1 MLWVIRSGAS
11 TWDNT
16 CKLLTLLRAIKISA
30 CILTVDIEIMDLLE
44 YQAKALFQE
53 MGIPVLPSQRIDHP
67 SDIKSLQLPYPVVLK
82 SQVRAGGRGRAGGVR
97 FVENTIDAI
106 ASARTIFSLP
116 ILGEYPKV
124 LLAEAKYDADREL
137 YLAVVLDASV
147 QRPVLLGSS
156 QGGIDIEAVIQN
168 LQQVVVDQE
177 FSPFYARRLAIK
189 MGLQGT
195 LIRSVGDIFEK
206 MYHLFIQKDLDLVE
220 INPLGISSTKEVMA
234 LDGKIV
240 VNDHALG
247 RHPDIPAL
255 ASKIINRNTPAFSS
269 NIPLFLPS
277 TTINSVEVEASK
289 SKAFIPGQ
297 QQEKT
302 LLSEETSIDAQINR
316 LNLGREGNIAIICSG
331 NGMAIAT
338 LDLLYQSGGKPNL
351 CLIIN
356 QPKSRFYPAISVLLK
371 RALEQINQA
380 KGVKI
385 ILINIIINET
395 LLEEI
400 VDVIRGYLQ
409 SSTSTKNANY
419 PVISPQIVVRFL
431 GSEINFSSDN
441 LDKSPIYIN
450 KSLDEAIA
458 KTISLA
464 KPVTKKN

>member
-1 MLWVIRSGAS
+1 
-11 TWDNT
+11 
-16 CKLLTLLRAIKISA
+16 
-30 CILTVDIEIMDLLE
+30 MDLLE
-44 YQAKALFQE
+44 YQAKTLFQE
-53 MGIPVLPSQRIDHP
+53 MGIPILPSQRIDHP
-67 SDIKSLQLPYPVVLK
+67 SDIKGLQLPYPVVLK

-137 YLAVVLDASV
+137 YLAVVLDAIV

-168 LQQVVVDQE
+168 LQQVVVEQE

-206 MYHLFIQKDLDLVE
+206 MYNLFIEKDLDLVE
-220 INPLGISSTKEVMA
+220 INPLGISSTNEVMA

-240 VNDHALG
+240 VNDNALG
-247 RHPDIPAL
+247 RHQDIPAL

-269 NIPLFLPS
+269 NISSSLPS
-277 TTINSVEVEASK
+277 TTLNSAEIEASK

-297 QQEKT
+297 QQGKI
-302 LLSEETSIDAQINR
+302 LSSEEIRIDAQINK
-316 LNLGREGNIAIICSG
+316 LNLGEREGNIAIICTG

-338 LDLLYQSGGKPNL
+338 IDLLYQNGGKPNI

-356 QPKSRFYPAISVLLK
+356 KPKSIFQPDICSVIK
-371 RALEQINQA
+371 RALEQTSQT
-380 KGVKI
+380 KGIKV
-385 ILINIIINET
+385 ILINILISGA
-395 LLEEI
+395 LQEE
-400 VDVIRGYLQ
+400 VADVIRGYSQQ
-409 SSTSTKNANY
+409 SPSTKSGNY
-419 PVISPQIVVRFL
+419 PASSPQIVVRFL
-431 GSEINFSSDN
+431 CGGINFTSDN
-441 LDKSPIYIN
+441 LDRQPININ
-450 KSLDEAIA
+450 NSLDEAIA
-458 KTISLA
+458 KTVSLA
-464 KPVTKKN
+464 KAVTKKT

>member
-1 MLWVIRSGAS
+1 
-11 TWDNT
+11 
-16 CKLLTLLRAIKISA
+16 
-30 CILTVDIEIMDLLE
+30 MDLLE

-53 MGIPVLPSQRIDHP
+53 MGIPILPSQRIDHP
-67 SDIKSLQLPYPVVLK
+67 SEIKGLQLPYPVVLK
-82 SQVRAGGRGRAGGVR
+82 SQVRAGGRGRAGGIR

-168 LQQVVVDQE
+168 LQQVVVEQE

-189 MGLQGT
+189 MGLQGR

-206 MYHLFIQKDLDLVE
+206 MYHLFIEKDLDLVE
-220 INPLGISSTKEVMA
+220 INPLGISSTNEVMA

-247 RHPDIPAL
+247 RHPDLPAL

-269 NIPLFLPS
+269 NISLSLPS
-277 TTINSVEVEASK
+277 TTLNSTEIEASK

-297 QQEKT
+297 QQGKI
-302 LLSEETSIDAQINR
+302 LSSEEIRIDAQINK
-316 LNLGREGNIAIICSG
+316 LNLGEREGNIAIICTG

-338 LDLLYQSGGKPNL
+338 IDLLYQHGGKPNI

-356 QPKSRFYPAISVLLK
+356 QPISRSQPAIPSLIK
-371 RALEQINQA
+371 RALEQISQA
-380 KGVKI
+380 KGIKV
-385 ILINIIINET
+385 ILINIQVSGALQSE
-395 LLEEI
+395 
-400 VDVIRGYLQ
+400 VADAIRGYLQ
-409 SSTSTKNANY
+409 QSPYTKNVNY
-419 PVISPQIVVRFL
+419 PASSPQIVVRIL
-431 GSEINFSSDN
+431 GNEINVTSEN
-441 LDKSPIYIN
+441 LDKQPIYIN

-458 KTISLA
+458 KTVSLA
-464 KPVTKKN
+464 KSAAKKT